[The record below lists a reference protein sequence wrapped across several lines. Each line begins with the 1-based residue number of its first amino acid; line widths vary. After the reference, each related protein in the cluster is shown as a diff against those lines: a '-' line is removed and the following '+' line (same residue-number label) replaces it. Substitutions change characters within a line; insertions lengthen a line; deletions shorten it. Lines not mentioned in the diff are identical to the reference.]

1 MRMLTADSPMH
12 ELRRTGKSR
21 NLKRVLCC
29 LVDAFMKQ
37 CCLHN
42 KRLSI
47 TGNRLLKLQ
56 PCQAVTL
63 TADSWCKGQL
73 PVMYMHSNFMIVIMQ
88 TSQVIARGLAV
99 CFLAL
104 HAGVWQLCCSKT
116 ELLGLL
122 LCLHTKVRL
131 AEKAGRSGRVAPVSL
146 ASDRVNTLPP
156 QRCSSDRLNA
166 CALPVKL

>member
-1 MRMLTADSPMH
+1 
-12 ELRRTGKSR
+12 
-21 NLKRVLCC
+21 
-29 LVDAFMKQ
+29 
-37 CCLHN
+37 
-42 KRLSI
+42 
-47 TGNRLLKLQ
+47 
-56 PCQAVTL
+56 
-63 TADSWCKGQL
+63 
-73 PVMYMHSNFMIVIMQ
+73 MYMHSNFMIMIMQ
-88 TSQVIARGLAV
+88 TSQVIVRGLAV

-166 CALPVKL
+166 RALPVKLRAWCCTYTARDTFCQTPIILRQALVEREENYWLPGGRRSKNRMACTLILAAAEPDRGCESSW